1 MHQEFYKKIYSPKEL
16 YVTLYKGLRTMK
28 YMRRSKM
35 NHELTTELTERIML
49 AVTEVNGCEI
59 CSYGH
64 TKMALE
70 QGMSEEEIET
80 ILSGNTEQIPKE
92 ELTAILFAQHYADT
106 RGWPS
111 EASWRRVIDEYGLPK
126 ALGIL
131 GSIRMI
137 MIGNIVGIAFSA
149 LRSRLKGNSVEK
161 TGILYE
167 IGMLLSCL
175 IFLPISVLHGLISD
189 LFRVPII
196 SFTKKLA

>member
-1 MHQEFYKKIYSPKEL
+1 MHQEFYKKIYNPKEL
-16 YVTLYKGLRTMK
+16 YIALYRGLRTMK
-28 YMRRSKM
+28 YMRRSKK

-111 EASWRRVIDEYGLPK
+111 ESSWRRVIDEYGLPK

-149 LRSRLKGNSVEK
+149 LRSRLKGNPVEK
-161 TGILYE
+161 TGIFYE

-196 SFTKKLA
+196 SFKKE

>member
-1 MHQEFYKKIYSPKEL
+1 MHQKFYKKIYTPKEL
-16 YVTLYKGLRTMK
+16 YIALYRGLRTMK
-28 YMRRSKM
+28 FMRKAKN
-35 NHELTTELTERIML
+35 NHELSVEFIERIML

-70 QGMSEEEIET
+70 QGMRAEEIET
-80 ILSGNTEQIPKE
+80 LLSGNTEQIPKE

-111 EASWRRVIDEYGLPK
+111 EVSWKRVSEEYGLPK

-131 GSIRMI
+131 GSTRMI

-149 LRSRLKGNSVEK
+149 LRSRLKGHPVEK
-161 TGILYE
+161 TGLLYE

-175 IFLPISVLHGLISD
+175 IFLPIAILHGLISD

-196 SFTKKLA
+196 RFK